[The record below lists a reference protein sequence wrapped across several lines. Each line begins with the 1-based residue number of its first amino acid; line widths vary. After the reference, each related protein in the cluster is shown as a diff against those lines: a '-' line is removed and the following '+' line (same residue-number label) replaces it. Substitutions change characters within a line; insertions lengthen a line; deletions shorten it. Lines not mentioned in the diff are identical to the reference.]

1 VQKFLILYICP
12 ITRQTMKLCIFFTL
26 FLILSGMIVRGGPR
40 LQSFDKAN
48 FQPFDKARFQP
59 FDKARFQPF
68 DKARYYAVL
77 ASAGVDAIDAELSV
91 LESASIKDNDAFEGA
106 LLMKKAGLLKRP
118 KDKLATFKSGY
129 RKLESAMAKDSSNI
143 EYHFLRLVIQEHAPK
158 VVHYNKDQ
166 ESDSQAIIRSFK
178 SLSPVVQQAIL
189 DYCKHSNILHAKEL
203 NG

>member
-12 ITRQTMKLCIFFTL
+12 ITRQTMKLCIFFPL
-26 FLILSGMIVRGGPR
+26 FLILSGVIARGGLR
-40 LQSFDKAN
+40 LQSFDGAS
-48 FQPFDKARFQP
+48 FQPFDKAGFQP
-59 FDKARFQPF
+59 FDKAG
-68 DKARYYAVL
+68 YYAVM
-77 ASAGVDAIDAELSV
+77 ASAGVDAINAELSV
-91 LESASIKDNDAFEGA
+91 LESASIKDKDAYEGA
-106 LLMKKAGLLKRP
+106 LLMKKAGLLTRP
-118 KDKLATFKSGY
+118 KEKLATFKSGY
-129 RKLESAMAKDSSNI
+129 RKLESAIAKDSSNI

-158 VVHYNKDQ
+158 VVHYNKDR